1 MSEGVFTP
9 PALDRWKV
17 NPLVGRARSATER
30 GWQDGHA
37 PWVAAFGAIAVWL
50 CRRALFTGAIPAG
63 TDALGFVT
71 RARQNASLSEVVSP
85 WAPSSLGA
93 VRQFTLDNLL
103 GGLTLITR
111 NPLLTVKLLILLTL
125 FGSGVAAYVL
135 SWRWYRNRPAAA
147 FAGAFFM
154 LSQASLTR
162 WGSGELN
169 VEIAIALAPIIVLLW
184 DSCLSR
190 VSARR
195 ISLLTLA
202 TGLVFLV
209 RPDMVLYT
217 APFLGLHAAIRI
229 ALSPRAA
236 AILGAALRTAV
247 LGAAALVLVL
257 AAQAIPLLFGLR
269 AHWLT
274 TGSLFSTSDFAQR
287 SLDVYPSLLGFGRE
301 IGYFAFTGLQTW
313 YSNPWLPSV
322 LYEILASALVLAGL
336 AALWKHRGAR
346 SLSLVA
352 CLACGVFLA
361 KGIRAPLGGPY
372 LFAVRH
378 VPVFGNLRDPNRW
391 LIVPSLAVSVLAGL
405 TYADA
410 RRALARRVAEW
421 RWGGVLLVF
430 GSASALVALLLPVG
444 PTLLRGFMTWR
455 PSDGQIALM
464 QRIAQDRSQF
474 AVATTPYDQT
484 YRFLAQGDYRGYEH
498 DLGAESASL
507 TGHSALADG
516 GWQQSSANFVSLT
529 NTLLERRDPAFARLL
544 ATAGIKYLLDFNYPE
559 TAPHLLPSALLSRPH
574 NPGAGTWRQQEAW
587 LAMHPG
593 PPLIRNSA
601 GSVYRLPGSSPGLSF
616 RTNLAVIFGGL
627 GTTAAFA
634 DLPGVHLGRWA
645 VVQSD
650 DVVTEGFPRLLAL
663 IRSANLL
670 VLGNDSLNAT
680 AILATPPVV
689 DVAGMTSNPDLEHQ
703 TQLLAVDQG
712 AREGSLANPT
722 LPPSI
727 SGAHRIGTRFS
738 LSRPQT
744 LGLWA
749 RVEASRSAAK
759 LIFRLDGRQ
768 VGSFIPVDLQSGP
781 MVWHRVGTFALSAG
795 RHTLSTSAMP
805 SRFGDS
811 YEIDEVRL
819 LDRARLQ
826 RTERLLSAA
835 VDARASHL
843 IVSLAPAALPIGLE
857 SRTFYTPAKT
867 VTSTPSSF
875 WTVLED
881 KFTRVSPPANS
892 RSPLV
897 LFINGRRR
905 LYTLVQHTFAK
916 AQDWRRRDYL
926 FLQFGGD
933 AGGSTYHLFVDFN
946 RRHIGSAEYTLP
958 GGGTPQ
964 RVVAISTADSQGEIP
979 AAAWGHVVSVRVTA
993 DSRDIGGSLRLGAL
1007 AISGQIGPVT
1017 VRHSVP
1023 CALSRHVLIE
1033 GSGLGARRQPCS
1045 LSFTVSPGSLSDSA
1059 RLSEGAPI
1067 REKPA
1072 GTVAYSHTGATS
1084 YTFAVRSQFPG
1095 WLMLSQSFDPH
1106 WVLHANGARVAPT
1119 PLYSTFNGYAL
1130 PVGTQSG
1137 SLSLSGARA
1146 ATRGVIVSG
1155 LSLVGL
1161 IGLALADPRIPRSR
1175 GSRRRSRRRGKAWS
1189 FPRFPRRS
1197 PSFWTGCIAVIAAV
1211 AAGRSIAVSIG
1222 LCALIL
1228 LVYRIQGWMCLASAA
1243 LLIAIAPFVA
1253 VVRPAAVNA
1262 LAVNVI
1268 ALLLA
1273 AVVLM
1278 ILEERRRFA
1287 QRASTPL

>member
-1 MSEGVFTP
+1 M
-9 PALDRWKV
+9 
-17 NPLVGRARSATER
+17 
-30 GWQDGHA
+30 
-37 PWVAAFGAIAVWL
+37 
-50 CRRALFTGAIPAG
+50 
-63 TDALGFVT
+63 
-71 RARQNASLSEVVSP
+71 SP

-93 VRQFTLDNLL
+93 IRQFTLDNLL
-103 GGLTLITR
+103 GALTVVTR
-111 NPLLTVKLLILLTL
+111 DPLLTVKLLILLTL
-125 FGSGVAAYVL
+125 FGAGVSAYFL
-135 SWRWYRNRPAAA
+135 SWRWYRNRTAAA
-147 FAGAFFM
+147 FAGTFFM

-169 VEIAIALAPIIVLLW
+169 VEIAVALAPLIILLW
-184 DSCLSR
+184 DSCLTR
-190 VSARR
+190 VTARR
-195 ISLLTLA
+195 ISLLVVA
-202 TGLVFLV
+202 IGLVLAV

-217 APFLGLHAAIRI
+217 APFLAVHAAIRI
-229 ALSPRAA
+229 ALSTRAS

-247 LGAAALVLVL
+247 VGALGLILVL
-257 AAQAIPLLFGLR
+257 AAQAIPLLLGLR
-269 AHWLT
+269 ARWLT

-287 SLDVYPSLLGFGRE
+287 SLDAYPSLLGFGRE
-301 IGYFAFTGLQTW
+301 IGYFAFTDLQTW

-322 LYEILASALVLAGL
+322 LYELLASALLLAGV
-336 AALWKHRGAR
+336 AALWRHRGAR

-361 KGIRAPLGGPY
+361 KGIRAPLGEPY

-378 VPVFGNLRDPNRW
+378 VPAFGNLRDPNRW
-391 LIVPSLAVSVLAGL
+391 LIVPSLAVAVLAGL

-410 RRALARRVAEW
+410 RRLLARRVAGW
-421 RWGGVLLVF
+421 RWGGVLLAS
-430 GSASALVALLLPVG
+430 GSACALAALLLPVG
-444 PTLLRGFMTWR
+444 PTLVRGFMTWR
-455 PSDGQIALM
+455 PSDGEMALM
-464 QRIAQDRSQF
+464 RRIAQDRSQF

-484 YRFLAQGDYRGYEH
+484 YRFLTQGHYRGYEH
-498 DLGAESASL
+498 DLGAESPSF
-507 TGHSALADG
+507 TGHPALADG
-516 GWQQSSANFVSLT
+516 GWQQSTVNFVSFT
-529 NTLLERRDPAFARLL
+529 NTLLERRDPAFAQLM
-544 ATAGIKYLLDFNYPE
+544 ATAGVKYLLDLNYPE

-574 NPGAGTWRQQEAW
+574 NPGTGTWQQQKAW

-593 PPLIRNSA
+593 SPLVRNSA
-601 GSVYRLPGSSPGLSF
+601 GSVYRLPGSSPTLSF

-627 GTTAAFA
+627 STTAAFA
-634 DLPGVHLGRWA
+634 DLPGVHIGRWA

-650 DVVTEGFPRLLAL
+650 DVVTEGLPRLLAL

-670 VLGNDSLNAT
+670 VLGNESLDAT

-703 TQLLAVDQG
+703 TQLVAVDQS

-727 SGAHRIGTRFS
+727 SGTRRVGTRFS

-749 RVEASRSAAK
+749 RVEASRRAAK

-768 VGSFIPVDLQSGP
+768 VGSFIPVDLRSGP
-781 MVWHRVGTFALSAG
+781 MVWHRVGTFTIAAG

-811 YEIDEVRL
+811 YEIDEMRL
-819 LDRARLQ
+819 VDRARLE
-826 RTERLLSAA
+826 RTERLLNAA

-843 IVSLAPAALPIGLE
+843 IVSLTPSALPIGLDRR
-857 SRTFYTPAKT
+857 SFYTPAKT

-875 WTVLED
+875 WSVLED
-881 KFTRVSPPANS
+881 KYTRVNSPADS

-897 LFINGRRR
+897 ISINGRRR
-905 LYTLVQHTFAK
+905 LYTLVQHAFVEP
-916 AQDWRRRDYL
+916 QDWRRRDYL

-964 RVVAISTADSQGEIP
+964 RVVAISTADSQSDITAE
-979 AAAWGHVVSVRVTA
+979 AWSHVVSVRVTS
-993 DSRDIGGSLRLGAL
+993 DSRDIGGSLTLGTL
-1007 AISGQIGPVT
+1007 AISGRIGPVT
-1017 VRHSVP
+1017 IRDSVP
-1023 CALSRHVLIE
+1023 CTLRRHVLVE
-1033 GSGLGARRQPCS
+1033 GSGLDTRRNPCS
-1045 LSFTVSPGSLSDSA
+1045 LSFRVSPGSRSDSA
-1059 RLSEGAPI
+1059 RLSVGTSI

-1072 GTVAYSHTGATS
+1072 GSVAYSRTSATS
-1084 YTFAVRSQFPG
+1084 YTFAARSQSPG

-1106 WVLHANGARVAPT
+1106 WALHADGAQVAST

-1130 PVGTQSG
+1130 RVGTQSG
-1137 SLSLSGARA
+1137 TLSLSGSRA
-1146 ATRGVIVSG
+1146 ATTGAIVSG
-1155 LSLVGL
+1155 LSLLGL
-1161 IGLALADPRIPRSR
+1161 LGGAIADPRISRSR
-1175 GSRRRSRRRGKAWS
+1175 TSRRRSRRRGKAWS
-1189 FPRFPRRS
+1189 LPRLPRRS
-1197 PSFWTGCIAVIAAV
+1197 PSFWTGCVALIAAV

-1243 LLIAIAPFVA
+1243 LLIAIAPFLA
-1253 VVRPAAVNA
+1253 VVRPAVVNA
-1262 LAVNVI
+1262 LAVDVI

-1273 AVVLM
+1273 AVALM

-1287 QRASTPL
+1287 QSASTPL